1 MLDLKAIRI
10 ERGMTMKQVAEKA
23 GISESYIS
31 VIESGKQSMPVHTAK
46 KIAEV
51 LGFDWTK
58 FYE

>member
-10 ERGMTMKQVAEKA
+10 ERGLTLKQVAEQA
-23 GISESYIS
+23 GVCESYIS
-31 VIESGKQSMPVHTAK
+31 HIENGKQSMPVHTAK
-46 KIAEV
+46 KIAAV